1 MSDNDEGGIHSRD
14 FLRRVA
20 EGSGNVDESG
30 NFSIEVLRIAL
41 LGRYELTL
49 TNVRHE
55 GVRGL
60 EITEFD
66 GFICNR
72 DNHWFAIRKINKR
85 FWNLNSTKER
95 PELISHFRLA
105 AELAALQDSGY
116 SVFCVVEVGRLPP
129 VCASDAERNER
140 GLLQFWWNEADLIR
154 GGGNTSVSN
163 AQVVAT
169 NDPWKHVGSGMRL
182 DGRSTTTTDA
192 PANNSLCINGLTEE
206 EMLQMAISES
216 QLTTNTSAPSNH
228 TAAAATNSPPTPVIA
243 TVALTPE
250 PPSTD
255 KDAVRVRF
263 RLPDARVVMRR
274 FLKTDLVDVMYVF
287 ARESCAVN
295 SSGGKELQMK
305 AGYPLKDVRLLCG
318 KTINDANLSGEV
330 IHCRHV

>member
-1 MSDNDEGGIHSRD
+1 MSDNNEGGIHSRD

-30 NFSIEVLRIAL
+30 NFSIEVLRSSL

-49 TNVRHE
+49 TNVMHE

-60 EITEFD
+60 EITELD

-72 DNHWFAIRKINKR
+72 DNHWFAIRKINER
-85 FWNLNSTKER
+85 FWNLNSTKEK

-105 AELAALQDSGY
+105 AELKALQDSGY

-129 VCASDAERNER
+129 VCDSDAERNER

-154 GGGNTSVSN
+154 GGANNSVSN
-163 AQVVAT
+163 AQVSAT

-182 DGRSTTTTDA
+182 DGRSTTTDVA
-192 PANNSLCINGLTEE
+192 ANNSLSINGLTEE
-206 EMLQMAISES
+206 EMLQMAIFES
-216 QLTTNTSAPSNH
+216 QQPNNSSAADNH
-228 TAAAATNSPPTPVIA
+228 TVAAVTTSNTLPAIA
-243 TVALTPE
+243 TVTLTPE
-250 PPSTD
+250 PPSTETN
-255 KDAVRVRF
+255 AVRVRF
-263 RLPDARVVMRR
+263 RLPDNRVVMRR
-274 FLKTDLVDVMYVF
+274 FLNSDLVDMMYVF
-287 ARESCAVN
+287 VSESCAIN

-305 AGYPLKDVRLLCG
+305 AGYPLKDVRTLCG
-318 KTINDANLSGEV
+318 KTIKDANLSGEL